1 MRFQGSGNS
10 VLVVHTHRTFGSM
23 RILRDRHEGMYV
35 PGRGGNHLRPRLVL
49 TTNSTA
55 ASSEDSRE
63 LAWAGRSMNAVGYD
77 IPVADTNLA
86 LLGFVH
92 TRYENVPGLLSF
104 FSLFSSSFL
113 LRVCTSTSNS
123 NLHLTSCIRHALRFT
138 LYM

>member
-1 MRFQGSGNS
+1 M
-10 VLVVHTHRTFGSM
+10 HTHRTFGSM

-86 LLGFVH
+86 LLGFVLMKMSLVSFLSFLCF
-92 TRYENVPGLLSF
+92 RLLSYYEY
-104 FSLFSSSFL
+104 
-113 LRVCTSTSNS
+113 VQVQVIVI
-123 NLHLTSCIRHALRFT
+123 CI
-138 LYM
+138 